1 MQINCERIVE
11 KYLLNQN
18 PLYAFNI
25 PLSILIA
32 IIVFGI
38 AKANDWS
45 KNSYINQILIPIV
58 SFLLSIVVIDMV
70 SIAMIDN
77 SKKQEFVQLCK
88 VWMNGPN
95 IKNNILDKNVD
106 MDFILDSNEKFTQNQ
121 EHFTS
126 YDGRPLNKEVDYENN
141 VNTKR
146 NLTMN
151 LSGDQ
156 KIDSV
161 HDLVS
166 EIPNISPGSLEYV
179 KYDSECIQASNCCS
193 LCSGSKNENPCNL
206 HAPVPSSMWLPQ
218 SAANV
223 ANRLKNNNYTQAKC
237 KF

>member
-38 AKANDWS
+38 AKANNWS

-58 SFLLSIVVIDMV
+58 SFLLSIVIIDMLSRV
-70 SIAMIDN
+70 MIDN

-88 VWMNGPN
+88 VWMNDSN
-95 IKNNILDKNVD
+95 IKNNLLDKNID
-106 MDFILDSNEKFTQNQ
+106 MDFILNSNENFTQNQ
-121 EHFTS
+121 ENFTS
-126 YDGRPLNKEVDYENN
+126 YDGRPLNKETDYENN

-146 NLTMN
+146 NLTMD
-151 LSGDQ
+151 LSSKEQ
-156 KIDSV
+156 PIDSV
-161 HDLVS
+161 HELVS
-166 EIPNISPGSLEYV
+166 EIPNYAPSPLQYV
-179 KYDSECIQASNCCS
+179 KFDGSCIKNSDCCS
-193 LCSGSKNENPCNL
+193 ICSGEGNPCNL
-206 HAPVPSSMWLPQ
+206 ISPIPGPQWMVQSSATVQ
-218 SAANV
+218 NK
-223 ANRLKNNNYTQAKC
+223 LKNNNYTQAKC

>member
-58 SFLLSIVVIDMV
+58 SFLLSIVIIDMLSRV
-70 SIAMIDN
+70 MIDN

-88 VWMNGPN
+88 VWMNN
-95 IKNNILDKNVD
+95 SSIKNNLLDKNID
-106 MDFILDSNEKFTQNQ
+106 MDFILNSNENFTQNQ
-121 EHFTS
+121 ENFTS

-146 NLTMN
+146 NLTMD
-151 LSGDQ
+151 LSKDQ
-156 KIDSV
+156 PIDSV
-161 HDLVS
+161 HALVS

-179 KYDSECIQASNCCS
+179 KFDGSCIKNSDCCS
-193 LCSGSKNENPCNL
+193 ICSGDGNPCNL
-206 HAPVPSSMWLPQ
+206 NAPVPSSMWLPRNAKAVQ
-218 SAANV
+218 SSLV
-223 ANRLKNNNYTQAKC
+223 NNNYTPAKC

>member
-1 MQINCERIVE
+1 MQINCEKIVE

-58 SFLLSIVVIDMV
+58 SFLLSIVIIDML
-70 SIAMIDN
+70 ARLMIDN
-77 SKKQEFVQLCK
+77 SKKQEFIQLCK
-88 VWMNGPN
+88 VWMNDSN
-95 IKNNILDKNVD
+95 SKNNLLGKNID
-106 MDFILDSNEKFTQNQ
+106 MDFILNSNEKFTQNQ
-121 EHFTS
+121 ENFTS
-126 YDGRPLNKEVDYENN
+126 YDGRPLNKETDYENN

-151 LSGDQ
+151 LSTDQ

-161 HDLVS
+161 HELVS

-179 KYDSECIQASNCCS
+179 KFDGSCIKNSDCCS
-193 LCSGSKNENPCNL
+193 ICSGEGNPCNL
-206 HAPVPSSMWLPQ
+206 IAPIPGPQWIPRNAKAVQSSL
-218 SAANV
+218 V
-223 ANRLKNNNYTQAKC
+223 NNNYTQAKC

>member
-70 SIAMIDN
+70 SRAMIDN

-88 VWMNGPN
+88 VWMNDSN
-95 IKNNILDKNVD
+95 IKNNILDKNID
-106 MDFILDSNEKFTQNQ
+106 MDFILNSNEKFTRNQ

-151 LSGDQ
+151 LSSKEQ
-156 KIDSV
+156 PIDSV
-161 HDLVS
+161 HELVS
-166 EIPNISPGSLEYV
+166 EIANINPGSLEYI
-179 KYDSECIQASNCCS
+179 KYDSSCIKNSDCCS
-193 LCSGSKNENPCNL
+193 ICSGDGNPCNL
-206 HAPVPSSMWLPQ
+206 ISPIPGPQYLPRTAKAIQSSL
-218 SAANV
+218 V
-223 ANRLKNNNYTQAKC
+223 NNNYTQAKC